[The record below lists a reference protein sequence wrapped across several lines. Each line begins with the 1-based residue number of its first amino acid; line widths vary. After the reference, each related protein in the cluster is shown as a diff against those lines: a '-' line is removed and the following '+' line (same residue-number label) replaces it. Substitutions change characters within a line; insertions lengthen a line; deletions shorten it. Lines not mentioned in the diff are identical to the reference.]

1 MQKKLFTLV
10 LMLIAAINTFAYDF
24 ESNGIY
30 YKILS
35 KKKCTCA
42 VTNQSE
48 TSSKKYAGNIVIPS
62 TVQDSDGVDYTVSAI
77 SNFAFQDCV
86 KLQNVVLPNTI
97 QSVGQQAFENCV
109 LLESIVLPKSVTTLG
124 YYSFNAIKSPM
135 VAYYY
140 LMWRKQTKGLN
151 NKEKN
156 ILGEIISNQLIKRL
170 NQTEEELKKMGLSLR
185 KLGEKY
191 PQKFSLL
198 FDKIAHFHEIRYNVS
213 GKHLLYCNFDTFLH
227 VYLRHV
233 KELKVDNQ
241 FGDRDK
247 FQLKEENV
255 MDVMGHVMRSLNDE
269 YQLYKEQNP
278 NGRFFRKG
286 AMAYYYNGDYYNVVV
301 NADGS
306 ISTFYK
312 GSGDKQ

>member
-1 MQKKLFTLV
+1 M
-10 LMLIAAINTFAYDF
+10 
-24 ESNGIY
+24 
-30 YKILS
+30 
-35 KKKCTCA
+35 
-42 VTNQSE
+42 
-48 TSSKKYAGNIVIPS
+48 
-62 TVQDSDGVDYTVSAI
+62 
-77 SNFAFQDCV
+77 
-86 KLQNVVLPNTI
+86 
-97 QSVGQQAFENCV
+97 
-109 LLESIVLPKSVTTLG
+109 
-124 YYSFNAIKSPM
+124 
-135 VAYYY
+135 
-140 LMWRKQTKGLN
+140 
-151 NKEKN
+151 
-156 ILGEIISNQLIKRL
+156 
-170 NQTEEELKKMGLSLR
+170 
-185 KLGEKY
+185 
-191 PQKFSLL
+191 
-198 FDKIAHFHEIRYNVS
+198 
-213 GKHLLYCNFDTFLH
+213 LYCNFDTFLH

-269 YQLYKEQNP
+269 YQLYKEQSP

>member
-1 MQKKLFTLV
+1 
-10 LMLIAAINTFAYDF
+10 
-24 ESNGIY
+24 
-30 YKILS
+30 
-35 KKKCTCA
+35 
-42 VTNQSE
+42 
-48 TSSKKYAGNIVIPS
+48 
-62 TVQDSDGVDYTVSAI
+62 
-77 SNFAFQDCV
+77 
-86 KLQNVVLPNTI
+86 
-97 QSVGQQAFENCV
+97 
-109 LLESIVLPKSVTTLG
+109 
-124 YYSFNAIKSPM
+124 M

-140 LMWRKQTKGLN
+140 LMWRKQTKRLN
-151 NKEKN
+151 NKEKY

-170 NQTEEELKKMGLSLR
+170 NQTEEELKKMGLSIR

-191 PQKFSLL
+191 PQKCSLL
-198 FDKIAHFHEIRYNVS
+198 FDKIVHFCEIRYNVS

-312 GSGDKQ
+312 GSGDKLQNSN